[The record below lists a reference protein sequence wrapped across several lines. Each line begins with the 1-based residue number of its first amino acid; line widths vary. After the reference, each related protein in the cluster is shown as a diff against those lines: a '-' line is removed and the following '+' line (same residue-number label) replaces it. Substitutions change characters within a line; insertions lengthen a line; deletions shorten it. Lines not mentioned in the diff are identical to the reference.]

1 MHAFVTFLM
10 QNDSYLPGALLQAY
24 GLRQQKVRA
33 DLLCMVTDEITPSAR
48 KALELLFDRV
58 MEVEKIYVPH
68 KRVGKR
74 PYIPYVFT
82 KLHALRLGKEGDL
95 GGAYD
100 KVAILDADLLP
111 IKRYNTLFRLPV
123 PAGTINERKTHVM
136 EWGADGN
143 FIIPASVAR
152 DGTWNWHHI
161 YADCPHG
168 RPIPQEITD
177 RVANDPTNMGV
188 IGSLLL
194 VEPSLA
200 EYEAIRKDLLRPSV
214 QQLVGDAFDWPEM
227 QYLTLRWSGQWTN
240 IDLRYHSLNGYP
252 DLAVLYGIHYTGFKP
267 WQFRKAGS
275 MQRYGRRADFQ
286 YWFNTYRRMTYAIP
300 DLLAF
305 KKLRRLRQQIDT
317 FQTISPAKKKEKT
330 KNSHKRRQR

>member
-24 GLRQQKVRA
+24 GLRRQKVRA
-33 DLLCMVTDEITPSAR
+33 DLLCMVTDEITPAAR
-48 KALELLFDRV
+48 QALGLLFDRV
-58 MEVEKIYVPH
+58 MEVEKIYAPH

-111 IKRYNTLFRLPV
+111 IKRYNSLFRLPA

-143 FIIPASVAR
+143 FIIPESVAR
-152 DGTWNWHHI
+152 DGAWNWHRI

-168 RPIPQEITD
+168 RPIPKEITD
-177 RVANDPTNMGV
+177 RAANDPTNMGV

-194 VEPSLA
+194 IEPSLA
-200 EYEAIRKDLLRPSV
+200 EYEAIRQDLLRPSV

-267 WQFRKAGS
+267 WQFRKEGS
-275 MQRYGRRADFQ
+275 MKRYGRRADFQ
-286 YWFNTYRRMTYAIP
+286 YWFATYRRMTDAIP

-305 KKLRRLRQQIDT
+305 TKLRRLRRQIDE
-317 FQTISPAKKKEKT
+317 FQGRPSPKRP
-330 KNSHKRRQR
+330 KRRR